1 MTDPSGLNSSVSKVT
16 DLESLSNDF
25 FRHWVAANPWK
36 VVFIPSDKFQGFD
49 LIQKKINWNINATQS
64 YAMQYREKK
73 HSIKVQY
80 CS

>member
-49 LIQKKINWNINATQS
+49 LIQKKTEILMQLKATPCNI
-64 YAMQYREKK
+64 EKRN
-73 HSIKVQY
+73 IQ
-80 CS
+80 